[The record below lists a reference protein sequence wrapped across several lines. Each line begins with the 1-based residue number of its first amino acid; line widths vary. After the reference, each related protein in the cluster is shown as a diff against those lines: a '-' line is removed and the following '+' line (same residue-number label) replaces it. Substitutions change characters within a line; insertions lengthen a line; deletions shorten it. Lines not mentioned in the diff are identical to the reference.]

1 MSVAQLAVGRG
12 RPPIVTRLGRVGW
25 LSVAAG
31 AVAVLLVLVAVFA
44 PVLAPHDPEA
54 IDPLNVFAGASAT
67 HPLGTDDTGR
77 DLLSRLIHGARPS
90 LAGPAIVIVLSSTAG
105 VLLALAAGWLGG
117 PVDAVISRALDILFA
132 FPGLI
137 LAVVVA
143 AVFGAGFVAPV
154 VALSIAYTPVI
165 ARILRAAVLR
175 ERSLP
180 YVAALTVQGAS
191 GRAIC
196 FRHILPNLAPLVLV
210 QSAVGFGYAMLDLAT
225 IAFLGLGLQPPTP
238 DWGVMAANGQP
249 AILDG
254 HPQQSLYAA
263 LVVVVA
269 VVAFNLV
276 GERLAQHFEIEEA
289 R

>member
-1 MSVAQLAVGRG
+1 VARRPRRRRHLARA
-12 RPPIVTRLGRVGW
+12 R
-25 LSVAAG
+25 
-31 AVAVLLVLVAVFA
+31 
-44 PVLAPHDPEA
+44 
-54 IDPLNVFAGASAT
+54 
-67 HPLGTDDTGR
+67 HPL
-77 DLLSRLIHGARPS
+77 
-90 LAGPAIVIVLSSTAG
+90 
-105 VLLALAAGWLGG
+105 
-117 PVDAVISRALDILFA
+117 
-132 FPGLI
+132 PGLI

>member
-117 PVDAVISRALDILFA
+117 PVDAVISRALDIL
-132 FPGLI
+132 
-137 LAVVVA
+137 
-143 AVFGAGFVAPV
+143 
-154 VALSIAYTPVI
+154 S
-165 ARILRAAVLR
+165 RA
-175 ERSLP
+175 
-180 YVAALTVQGAS
+180 
-191 GRAIC
+191 
-196 FRHILPNLAPLVLV
+196 
-210 QSAVGFGYAMLDLAT
+210 
-225 IAFLGLGLQPPTP
+225 
-238 DWGVMAANGQP
+238 
-249 AILDG
+249 
-254 HPQQSLYAA
+254 
-263 LVVVVA
+263 
-269 VVAFNLV
+269 
-276 GERLAQHFEIEEA
+276 
-289 R
+289 